1 MTRSHRPLR
10 VLAAL
15 LVVLSIAGLAR
26 ASDFSDD
33 LKARRA
39 RVMKRL
45 GADAML
51 ILWSA
56 PAKRYSNDV
65 DYEYRQDSN
74 LYYLTGITQD
84 DTMLVLMPGNDESRR
99 EILFVKQRD
108 ATREHWRGRLMGT
121 EEAGARAGIETVL
134 TTNQFE
140 AFAAAILTG
149 RGFESIDA
157 KQAKRFF
164 EALSAGKARL
174 NLGLD
179 PGRGVNDPLTPPLQF
194 AQRIRD
200 RFVGF
205 DIADAT
211 PILTDLRLIKT
222 PYERKMFVKSF
233 EISNEAQMAGMRAAR
248 PGAYEYEVKA
258 AIEAVFRRRGAVS
271 WAYPSIVGSGP
282 NSTILHYPQDDRQMQ
297 AGDVLLVDAACNYAY
312 MSGDITRTY
321 PVSGAF
327 SPAQKEIYQLVLQA
341 QEEGM
346 KAAKPGSSLQE
357 IHQKTV
363 DVIKAGLLKIGL
375 ITDTGGDQYKM
386 WYTHG
391 ASHYIGIDVHD
402 VGTRTQPLAVGMMFT
417 IEPGIYVRQSAL
429 DALPRTPENNA
440 LIEKILP
447 AVRKY
452 ENIGTRIED
461 SFLIEDSGL
470 LRLSAAVPRTID
482 EVERFLRMR
491 PAASTG
497 SK

>member
-1 MTRSHRPLR
+1 MHARKIRL
-10 VLAAL
+10 LAVAL
-15 LVVLSIAGLAR
+15 LVLSVAGLAR

-33 LKARRA
+33 LRARRA

-45 GADAML
+45 GRDAML

-56 PAKRYSNDV
+56 PVQRYSNDV

-84 DTMLVLMPGNDESRR
+84 DTMLVLMPGNESRQ
-99 EILFVKQRD
+99 EILFVKERD
-108 ATREHWRGRLMGT
+108 ATREHWRGRSLSS
-121 EEAGARAGIETVL
+121 EEAAARTGIETVL
-134 TTNQFE
+134 TTKQFD
-140 AFAAAILTG
+140 AFAAAILAG
-149 RGFESIDA
+149 RPYEVIDD
-157 KQAKRFF
+157 KQAKHFF
-164 EALSAGKARL
+164 DARSDGKARV
-174 NLGLD
+174 NLLLD
-179 PGRGVNDPLTPPLQF
+179 PGRGVNDLLTPPLQF
-194 AQRIRD
+194 AQRIRE

-205 DIADAT
+205 EIADAT

-233 EISNEAQMAGMRAAR
+233 EISNEAQMAGMRAAH

-258 AIEAVFRRRGAVS
+258 AIEAVFRGRGAVS
-271 WAYPSIVGSGP
+271 WAYPSIIGSGP

-297 AGDVLLVDAACNYAY
+297 SGDVLLVDAAANYAY

-321 PVSGAF
+321 PVNGVF
-327 SPAQKEIYQLVLQA
+327 TPAQRQIYQIVLQA

-346 KAAKPGSSLQE
+346 KVAKPGSSLAE

-363 DVIKAGLLKIGL
+363 DVIKAGLLKLGL
-375 ITDTGGDQYKM
+375 ITDASGDQYKM

-391 ASHYIGIDVHD
+391 SSHFIGIDVHD
-402 VGTRTQPLAVGMMFT
+402 VGTRTQALAVGMMFT

-429 DALPRTPENNA
+429 DALPRTPENNT

-447 AVRKY
+447 SVREY

-470 LRLSAAVPRTID
+470 VRLSTGVPRTID
-482 EVERFLRMR
+482 EVEAFLRTR
-491 PAASTG
+491 PGGSTG